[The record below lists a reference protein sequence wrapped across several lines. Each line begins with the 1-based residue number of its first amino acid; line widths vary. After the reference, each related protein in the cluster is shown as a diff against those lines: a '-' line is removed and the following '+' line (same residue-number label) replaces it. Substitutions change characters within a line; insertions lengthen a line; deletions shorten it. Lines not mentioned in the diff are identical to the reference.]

1 MHACMHCR
9 RRRRRLL
16 YVCTCLQ
23 NYYSELEKIIKANL
37 IRIDIMIRTESAE
50 VEVLVAGDS
59 ADACLPPSVLMMPA
73 YKQTKKHMYK
83 FLF

>member
-1 MHACMHCR
+1 
-9 RRRRRLL
+9 
-16 YVCTCLQ
+16 
-23 NYYSELEKIIKANL
+23 
-37 IRIDIMIRTESAE
+37 MIRTESAE